1 VVLLVIIINKEAKIM
16 LVVLKGMK
24 HKYVMVAD
32 VEYDYARVLQFAA
45 IVLERTDEPGDVY
58 RYDSSINSYI
68 TQKYL
73 SRRAEQYTGITLDKL
88 KDWGQPMED
97 FIEFYNLFYKD
108 LDMEQTV
115 FVSHGAKNDR
125 KVLREAGLVNLPAHS
140 YCTYKNGRT
149 ALKREKTL
157 RLTDLAEESGYSM
170 DNAHDAFA
178 DARATLHVLSY
189 VLSLKE
195 D

>member
-1 VVLLVIIINKEAKIM
+1 M
-16 LVVLKGMK
+16 FMVLKGMK

-45 IVLERTDEPGDVY
+45 IVLQREDGPGDVY
-58 RYDSSINSYI
+58 RIISSINAYI
-68 TQKYL
+68 EQTYL
-73 SRRAEQYTGITLDKL
+73 SKRAEQYTGITLAKL
-88 KDWGQPMED
+88 QEWGIPMGT
-97 FIEFYNLFYKD
+97 FIETYDDFYED
-108 LDMEQTV
+108 IDMEQTV

-140 YCTYKNGRT
+140 YCTYKNGKT

-157 RLTDLAEESGYSM
+157 RLTDMAEESGYCM

-178 DARATLHVLSY
+178 DARATLHVLSF